1 MQKISSAI
9 SNLKSEILTETN
21 PYIKS
26 VEQNNGVMEM
36 VEPVYPDKQVNYSST
51 EDRQI
56 DTTAAR
62 STGHDPNPSERS
74 AGISF
79 WHRFLLV
86 QGIGCVSGLGLL
98 SGSIVWAKNQTSS
111 DAFVIAQIP
120 DIMPK
125 AVSADPAPEP
135 PRPAAPVNR
144 RRSRA
149 GSTQRSRVGQR
160 ATTSQSTGGNS
171 YIDPTDYS
179 IGATRRRESTA
190 RAYEPP
196 TSVVLS
202 ERSTGCQTVYRNRGV
217 AGSRCGGPA
226 ASVRTSVRRTAV
238 ASNSYSTLRRQR
250 IRDIPRSYQT
260 DRVGYETQR
269 PSRSYRQSRV
279 ARSEQTQRSSR
290 SYRQNRLARSEQT
303 QRSSRSYRQ
312 SRVAQIEQTQRSSR
326 SYRQSRV
333 AQIAQTE
340 RSSRSYETSRVTRS
354 PRSERLARSYRQS
367 RVARSTQT
375 NPSPRSSQ
383 LRVARSTQVE
393 RSSRSYYLSRLPR
406 PIETEPQ
413 QRSQRINRLRST
425 PQREEQPRQY
435 RISRL
440 RSTPQNQEQPRQYR
454 ISRLRSTPQNEE
466 QPRQNRIS
474 RLPSIAQNEEQ
485 PRQNRISRLRLT
497 PQNEEQPRSYRISR
511 LPSAPQ
517 NQEQSLEKFS
527 RSSQKNR
534 LSSSSGKKRQPLPD
548 RTASKPKPQEV
559 TPPTIGH
566 INISPA
572 KIDSGNVGLGRQNS
586 LSNAPNTTPHNQ
598 IDTEITGNETLPNPT
613 LSYNYKQPQTSP
625 AESENSKLPIAFPL
639 AVPAQITSLFGW
651 RINPISGDRRFHAG
665 TDLGAP
671 MGTPVLAAHAGRVA
685 IADFLG
691 GYGLSVI
698 LRHKNDSQETRY
710 GHLSE
715 ILVNPGEWVQ
725 QGSAIGLV
733 GSTGNSTGPHL
744 HFEVREKTSEGW
756 IAMDPRAQLE
766 YGLAQLV
773 KALKPNQLTEE
784 IKPEQTQTQVPEP
797 PQAYSQPPQSAIPNT
812 SPQLPQLPPSGNELT
827 DSQLPE
833 VPIPNTP
840 PSLMPLPEQQS
851 SENELPESGI
861 RNVPSPEVPLSSAQP
876 INSQLPSIPV
886 LNTPTEEVL
895 RSSARPINLPLPR
908 IPVLQTLI
916 DEVPRSSTR
925 PINSELLPIPA
936 INTPT
941 AEFPRSSTRPI
952 NSELLPIPAINTL
965 IDEVPLSNTRPINS
979 QLPPIPVINTPTE
992 EVPLSNTRPIN
1003 SQLPPIPVINTPTEE
1018 VPLSSAKPINSQLP
1032 GIPVLKTAP
1041 YEAPLSRTVQSNDRL
1056 TSAQQVNFRPPEL
1069 PIWVTQESAYRL
1081 PEVPIL
1087 PHKP

>member
-1 MQKISSAI
+1 MPKISSAI
-9 SNLKSEILTETN
+9 SNPKSEILTETN

-36 VEPVYPDKQVNYSST
+36 VEPVYPDKQLNYSST

-62 STGHDPNPSERS
+62 STGHDPNPSQRS

-135 PRPAAPVNR
+135 PRQAAPVNR

-149 GSTQRSRVGQR
+149 GATPRSRVGGR
-160 ATTSQSTGGNS
+160 ARSSQSIGGNS

-179 IGATRRRESTA
+179 LGATRRRESTA
-190 RAYEPP
+190 RAYSPP
-196 TSVVLS
+196 SSVVLS
-202 ERSTGCQTVYRNRGV
+202 ERSTGCQTVYGNRGV

-238 ASNSYSTLRRQR
+238 ASNRYTTVRRQR

-260 DRVGYETQR
+260 DRVGYESER
-269 PSRSYRQSRV
+269 PSRSYRQNRV
-279 ARSEQTQRSSR
+279 ARV
-290 SYRQNRLARSEQT
+290 EQT

-312 SRVAQIEQTQRSSR
+312 SRVARVEQTQRSSR
-326 SYRQSRV
+326 SYSQNRV
-333 AQIAQTE
+333 ARIDRTE

-367 RVARSTQT
+367 RVARATQT
-375 NPSPRSSQ
+375 DRSPRSSQ
-383 LRVARSTQVE
+383 LRVARATQTNPSP
-393 RSSRSYYLSRLPR
+393 RPRSYYLSRLPR

-440 RSTPQNQEQPRQYR
+440 RSAPQNEEQPRQYR

-466 QPRQNRIS
+466 QPRSYQIS

-511 LPSAPQ
+511 LPSAQQ
-517 NQEQSLEKFS
+517 NEEQSLYKFS
-527 RSSQKNR
+527 RSQRSSQKDR
-534 LSSSSGKKRQPLPD
+534 LSSSSRKKRQPQHD
-548 RTASKPKPQEV
+548 RTAWKPKPQEV

-572 KIDSGNVGLGRQNS
+572 KIDSGNVALGRQNS
-586 LSNAPNTTPHNQ
+586 FSNPPNTSRQNQ

-625 AESENSKLPIAFPL
+625 AESGNSKLPIAFPL
-639 AVPAQITSLFGW
+639 AVPAQITSVFGW
-651 RINPISGDRRFHAG
+651 RINPISGDRRFHTG

-691 GYGLSVI
+691 GYGLSIIV
-698 LRHKNDSQETRY
+698 RHKNDTQETRY

-715 ILVNPGEWVQ
+715 ILVKPGEWVQ

-744 HFEVREKTSEGW
+744 HFEVREKTPEGW

-784 IKPEQTQTQVPEP
+784 IKPEQTENQVPEP
-797 PQAYSQPPQSAIPNT
+797 PQAYSQPPQSGIPN
-812 SPQLPQLPPSGNELT
+812 SPPQLPPSGNELT

-851 SENELPESGI
+851 NDTELPESGI

-876 INSQLPSIPV
+876 INSQLPPIRV
-886 LNTPTEEVL
+886 LNTPTDEVPRSISQPINSQLSRIPVDNTLPYEAPRSISQPINSQLSRIPVLQTPTEEVPL
-895 RSSARPINLPLPR
+895 SSARPINLPLPRIPVLQTLTEEVPLSSARPINLPLPR

-916 DEVPRSSTR
+916 E
-925 PINSELLPIPA
+925 
-936 INTPT
+936 
-941 AEFPRSSTRPI
+941 
-952 NSELLPIPAINTL
+952 
-965 IDEVPLSNTRPINS
+965 EVPLSSTRPINS
-979 QLPPIPVINTPTE
+979 QLPPIPV
-992 EVPLSNTRPIN
+992 L
-1003 SQLPPIPVINTPTEE
+1003 NTPTEE
-1018 VPLSSAKPINSQLP
+1018 VPLSSAKPINSQFP
-1032 GIPVLKTAP
+1032 GIPVLKTPP
-1041 YEAPLSRTVQSNDRL
+1041 YEASLSRTVQTNDRL